1 MDGTITLPASINPC
15 SLFLVWQALGGEAAH
30 VSRATGVKVSIIKAL
45 EHDLCW
51 NDLAGGKLG
60 VADKQLHRDINRALN
75 YAQGKRLQAVLDKT
89 LEILEEDDFAKL
101 RSSLVLVDQG
111 GQQSLNTKPLV
122 ELAKA
127 TATVHDVIYRAL
139 GDKVAI
145 EADKVQE
152 DSDKIRNLS
161 LTVFNAV
168 NRAAVTTG
176 ALSSAEVVRAH
187 KDAINV

>member
-1 MDGTITLPASINPC
+1 MDEFVSIPKSINPC

-45 EHDLCW
+45 EHDLNW
-51 NDLAGGKLG
+51 QELSGGKLG
-60 VADKQLHRDINRALN
+60 VVDKQLHRDINRALN
-75 YAQGKRLQAVLDKT
+75 FAQGKRLQSMLEKT
-89 LEILEEDDFAKL
+89 LEILEEDDYAKL
-101 RSSLVLVDQG
+101 RASLVMVDQG

-127 TATVHDVIYRAL
+127 TATVHDLIYRSL

-152 DSDKIRNLS
+152 DNDKIRNLS

>member
-30 VSRATGVKVSIIKAL
+30 VSRATGVKVSIINAL
-45 EHDLCW
+45 AHDLQW
-51 NDLAGGKLG
+51 ESIAGGKLG
-60 VADKQLHRDINRALN
+60 VSDKQLLRDINRAQS
-75 YAQGKRLQAVLDKT
+75 YAQGKRLQAVLDRT
-89 LEILEEDDFAKL
+89 LDMLEEDDFAKL
-101 RSSLVLVDQG
+101 RASLVSVDQG

-127 TATVHDVIYRAL
+127 TETVNAILFRAL
-139 GDKVAI
+139 GDKIVV
-145 EADKVQE
+145 EADKAQE
-152 DSDKIRNLS
+152 DNDKIRNLS

-176 ALSSAEVVRAH
+176 ALSSAEVVRMH
-187 KDAINV
+187 KDDINV